1 MIRASE
7 RWFEVSRSAVE
18 EIFVD
23 VLGLEPPVDWDAVRY
38 QQVEGW
44 DSLGHMTL
52 VGELEDRFGILLE
65 TDHIVDMSSFDKAL
79 EILRGYGV
87 DGV

>member
-1 MIRASE
+1 MHALE

-23 VLGLEPPVDWDAVRY
+23 VLGLDPPVDWDAVRY
-38 QQVEGW
+38 QLVEGW

-65 TDHIVDMSSFDKAL
+65 TDHIVDMSSFEKAL

>member
-1 MIRASE
+1 M
-7 RWFEVSRSAVE
+7 SRSAVE

-23 VLGLEPPVDWDAVRY
+23 VLGLEPPVDWDTVRY

>member
-1 MIRASE
+1 M
-7 RWFEVSRSAVE
+7 SRSAVE

-23 VLGLEPPVDWDAVRY
+23 VLGLEPPVDWAAVRY

-65 TDHIVDMSSFDKAL
+65 TDHIVDMSSFEKAL

>member
-1 MIRASE
+1 M
-7 RWFEVSRSAVE
+7 SRSAVE